1 MNENLYDEVI
11 ITLMKD
17 GKPNGQIKMER
28 GAIAS
33 LRETHGQSTGDIME
47 LMFQTLID
55 EAKNK
60 TTESK

>member
-1 MNENLYDEVI
+1 MNENLYDEII
-11 ITLMKD
+11 ITLMKN
-17 GKPNGQIKMER
+17 GKPNGQIKMEK

-33 LRETHGQSTGDIME
+33 LREAHSQSTGDIME

-60 TTESK
+60 TNKS